1 MVTSEFVKLAES
13 LLRARN
19 RSDIPM
25 VVLPH
30 PFEPLPK
37 DDIKAL
43 AKEKYEAVAR
53 ALTDGETVA

>member
-37 DDIKAL
+37 DEIKSL
-43 AKEKYEAVAR
+43 AQKKYEAVAR
-53 ALTDGETVA
+53 AMTDGESAT

>member
-37 DDIKAL
+37 ADIKAL

-53 ALTDGETVA
+53 ALTDGETSA